1 MSLPASLCCSA
12 VASLWSQR
20 LDCVGSAVFTG
31 TRLMGHILDFANW
44 LSVKEKVVCAL
55 VSSISVSGMESN
67 ALRVT

>member
-1 MSLPASLCCSA
+1 
-12 VASLWSQR
+12 
-20 LDCVGSAVFTG
+20 
-31 TRLMGHILDFANW
+31 MGHILDFANW